1 MIKIRVETSARHVHL
16 SQEHLEQLFGRGYRL
31 SKLRAL
37 SQPSDFAAKE
47 SVTIKTDKNVFN
59 NVRIVGPVRPHTQ
72 VEISKT
78 DANFLG
84 LNPSIRRSA
93 DLAGSA
99 KCILIGPKGQVVL
112 EEGVIIP
119 KRHIHINPQSLS
131 KFGLVAGQTTSVKIA
146 NQERGLI
153 FNNVDLRVEEK
164 FLPAMHIDTDEANAA
179 GIDGTAE
186 GEIITNGV

>member
-1 MIKIRVETSARHVHL
+1 MVKILVETSARHVHL
-16 SQEHLEQLFGRGYRL
+16 SQEDLEQLFGRGYQL
-31 SKLRAL
+31 SKMRAL
-37 SQPSDFAAKE
+37 SQPSDFAAEE
-47 SVTIKTDKNVFN
+47 SVIIKTDKHTFN

-84 LNPSIRRSA
+84 LNPSVRRSA
-93 DLAGSA
+93 DLTGSA
-99 KCILIGPKGQVVL
+99 KCILIGPRGQVSL

-131 KFGLVAGQTTSVKIA
+131 KFGLRLGQAVSVKIN
-146 NQERGLI
+146 NQERGLV

-164 FLPAMHIDTDEANAA
+164 FMPAMHIDTDEANAA
-179 GIDGTAE
+179 GIDGTTE
-186 GEIITNGV
+186 GEVII